1 MSKIRS
7 KIQAGVNAEEDESL
21 LSQSKDVDPGACTSN
36 LSNCK
41 GTTVAEAEK
50 VLSYIAVLKR
60 EMNGPAKAERDRD
73 Q

>member
-7 KIQAGVNAEEDESL
+7 KIQAGVNVEEDESL
-21 LSQSKDVDPGACTSN
+21 VSQSKMSGACTSN

-41 GTTVAEAEK
+41 GETVTEAEK

-60 EMNGPAKAERDRD
+60 EMNRSAKAERDRD
-73 Q
+73 R